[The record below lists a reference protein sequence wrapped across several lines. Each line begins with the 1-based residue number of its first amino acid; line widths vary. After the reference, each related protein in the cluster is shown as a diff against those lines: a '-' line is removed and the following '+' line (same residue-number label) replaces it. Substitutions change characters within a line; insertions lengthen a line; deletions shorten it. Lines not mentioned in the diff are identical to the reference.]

1 MQILFTLNKQTNK
14 NALKIKLKNT
24 LKICKHKHVDP
35 LPKHLQVICREEYIL
50 YSQPDFCD

>member
-1 MQILFTLNKQTNK
+1 MQIMFTLKKQTNK

-24 LKICKHKHVDP
+24 LKSCKHKHVEP
-35 LPKHLQVICREEYIL
+35 FPKHLQVICREEYIL